1 MKIGIACVCGIGSNL
16 ALNLVRTKIKCL
28 KNVDSDRVEESNL
41 NRQFYVKDQISII
54 ACKMCEVVLDIINRN
69 F

>member
-1 MKIGIACVCGIGSNL
+1 MKIGIAGVCGIGGNV
-16 ALNLVRTKIKCL
+16 ALNLVRIKIKWL
-28 KNVDSDRVEESNL
+28 KNLDSDRVEESNL
-41 NRQFYVKDQISII
+41 NRQFYVKDQVSII

>member
-1 MKIGIACVCGIGSNL
+1 MKIGIAGVGGIGGNV
-16 ALNLVRTKIKCL
+16 ALNLVRIKIKWL
-28 KNVDSDRVEESNL
+28 KIVDSDRVEESNL
-41 NRQFYVKDQISII
+41 NRQFYVKDQVSII